1 MGSRLPEAA
10 RERRAEEARQ
20 LYAWLLV
27 EHERV
32 RHALEAR
39 AATAWRPA
47 SECART
53 DRTDYRPTG
62 DRFSRKSCVEPS
74 RPKCLIAITLQLIPS
89 P

>member
-10 RERRAEEARQ
+10 RQRRAEEARQ
-20 LYAWLLV
+20 LYARLLV

-53 DRTDYRPTG
+53 DPSDYGATAERLLK
-62 DRFSRKSCVEPS
+62 KSCVEHS
-74 RPKCLIAITLQLIPS
+74 RPKCRNPNPLQPGPS